1 MYAKL
6 YNYNETN
13 FDSLGLGV
21 LKDAL
26 TGKVTHERNGQ
37 YDLELEYPVSS
48 RLAKH
53 LKKNNIIKA
62 DAGKRFKGQLFRIF
76 KVNKTLENT
85 IKVYANH
92 ITYDLQD
99 NFIPKIDLSNSSCM
113 NALNSIKTN
122 AAFEVPFTFST
133 DITHSANFKIERV
146 DALSA
151 LGGTEG
157 SIIDTFGNGANLIR
171 DNFNISIMQNYG
183 QDNNICTI
191 TKSINN
197 RTLCTT

>member
-21 LKDAL
+21 LKDVV

-48 RLAKH
+48 RLTKY

-76 KVNKTLENT
+76 KTNKTA
-85 IKVYANH
+85 IKN
-92 ITYDLQD
+92 D
-99 NFIPKIDLSNSSCM
+99 NFFLFLS
-113 NALNSIKTN
+113 
-122 AAFEVPFTFST
+122 P
-133 DITHSANFKIERV
+133 
-146 DALSA
+146 
-151 LGGTEG
+151 
-157 SIIDTFGNGANLIR
+157 R
-171 DNFNISIMQNYG
+171 DNYIKLQSEFFNEK
-183 QDNNICTI
+183 C
-191 TKSINN
+191 
-197 RTLCTT
+197 